1 MRKLQFIIS
10 SVISDSYEF
19 KKSPHLCAT
28 LNLNFQF
35 FERAERQVL
44 LLGGSY
50 QPKCLSFVDDWKG
63 EGTSYQRDYKDEK
76 SSHSF

>member
-1 MRKLQFIIS
+1 MNF
-10 SVISDSYEF
+10 DSEF
-19 KKSPHLCAT
+19 KKSPHLWEFPSAT

-35 FERAERQVL
+35 LERAERQVL

-50 QPKCLSFVDDWKG
+50 QPKCWSFVDDWKG